1 MGMLGG
7 GGEGRVGYVRADGH
21 AGGGIFAYGE
31 PGGGIFAKTAKTPPL
46 QSALR
51 GWHCVS
57 YCAPNIAHFSL
68 VAMRIPC
75 TPHAAHLWGIYGFH
89 NDAARRVATV
99 FENLNGVIETSLP
112 VRWVSYKRLTPY
124 EPFAAVSLLEYGG
137 LNPIL
142 PILGGRSD
150 AARRIVIWP
159 SCLSPMGTYGLYHG
173 TTLVR
178 EGTREKG
185 EHSLCSASPL
195 PRT

>member
-99 FENLNGVIETSLP
+99 FENLNCVIETSLP
-112 VRWVSYKRLTPY
+112 VRNASYKRLTPY
-124 EPFAAVSLLEYGG
+124 ELFAAVSFW
-137 LNPIL
+137 NT
-142 PILGGRSD
+142 
-150 AARRIVIWP
+150 V
-159 SCLSPMGTYGLYHG
+159 
-173 TTLVR
+173 V
-178 EGTREKG
+178 
-185 EHSLCSASPL
+185 
-195 PRT
+195 